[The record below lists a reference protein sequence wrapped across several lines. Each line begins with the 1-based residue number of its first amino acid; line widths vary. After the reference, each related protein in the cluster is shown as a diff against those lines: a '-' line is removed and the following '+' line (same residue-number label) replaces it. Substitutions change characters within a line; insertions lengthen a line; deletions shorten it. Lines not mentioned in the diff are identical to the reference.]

1 MRAECIAAVRA
12 AAEAIGKQLT
22 LADIQGIDAKMYQK
36 QKILAKQDIAAWRA
50 MSRKEQLTKA
60 GESVVQ
66 DAIHDAIKKRARAN
80 LTILSQ
86 QKREQTFG
94 KMIASGM
101 TRMDALRHYTFFKA
115 DGKGGVMSM
124 ESHSKAITHSYL
136 GKIQALR
143 DLENQGSIGGL
154 VTNKQGML
162 DYLKE
167 SYGIDSGNPL
177 AKRAWQE
184 VDAARNQMID
194 DFNRVGGDVAKLTN
208 YRNPQ
213 GLDAYRVI
221 TRGGDG
227 GKTFVDDHMKLVDKS
242 EYNNPDGSPM
252 TDGQLRN
259 FLHEA
264 FVTVSTDGANKPM
277 SEGGGGASAVANRM
291 RAHRQIHYKSPEAY
305 LFAMEKYGAGN
316 PFDQTRS
323 SFEAM
328 ARDIALVEK
337 FGPNAI
343 NEFNKEFN
351 RATLEMTSKEARSL
365 FNSPGGLRASFER
378 FSGQRTVS
386 NVRIAEIGKTTRSS
400 MVANKLGMM
409 LFAQLADTATLEATA
424 RAMNI
429 PKSEI
434 LKWHTVIITDPHL
447 RENLGAHGHGVEI
460 ATNNVAR
467 FADDSSSSG
476 FYGKAATAVTTIQGA
491 HVWTRGLR
499 QVFSAMMEA
508 KYGGMVSRYTDMSKL
523 HERDRALLES
533 KGVDDTDWAI
543 WRMAKPDDYKGSK
556 LLSAR
561 SLEDVSLEDITKVI
575 PDRVKA
581 IHDQSADLSAR
592 MTAQNIKEAEWVA
605 SRAQKLSDY
614 HTKIQKMIGE
624 YESVRDKREGEA
636 AQQAADYI
644 EYLTALQEDA
654 NVSHF
659 QSTTIA
665 SMKNS
670 DAIKELVIGAQAIPD
685 IGDVKLTGVEMQ
697 AVRGVSSG
705 STTGVDLGRV
715 RAFTRG
721 AINKASRKVDKYR
734 TAADKEIFAK
744 AAEFEKRVDV
754 KLKDLTEFNES
765 MMKRAENRAEIVKD
779 WESKIGDRISQAAFD
794 ARRDAA
800 LKLQAMM
807 VEETHMAV
815 LQPSELQ
822 GFDYARGTVVGEIG
836 ALILQFKSF
845 PWALFRQHF
854 IDRAN
859 FKAAGYNPT
868 AYRAR
873 LLVTSTILGG
883 AALILN
889 DLASGKD
896 PREVFGDD
904 PEKTKKFAM
913 QAMLKGGGLPVM
925 GDILELGYGSVENPY
940 QTKTS
945 VLGPALGF
953 TVGTVV
959 PTMGTGLKAMYTGDD
974 KDLEDFTKN
983 AYDSVRGV
991 TPGQNLWFLKGFL
1004 HNVMLKDLQE
1014 TANPGYTERARQRAE
1029 KNYGTGYWM
1038 GMDEETR
1045 PPDLSNISG
1054 Q

>member
-36 QKILAKQDIAAWRA
+36 QKILAKQDITAWRA

-124 ESHSKAITHSYL
+124 ESHSKAIAHSYL

-365 FNSPGGLRASFER
+365 FNSPGGLKASFER
-378 FSGQRTVS
+378 FSGQRTVA

-400 MVANKLGMM
+400 MVANKLGSM
-409 LFAQLADTATLEATA
+409 LFAQLADSATLEATA

-434 LKWHTVIITDPHL
+434 LKWHTAITTDPHL
-447 RENLGAHGHGVEI
+447 RENLRAHGHGVETM
-460 ATNNVAR
+460 TNNVAR

-508 KYGGMVSRYTDMSKL
+508 KYGGLVSRYTDMSKL

-561 SLEDVSLEDITKVI
+561 SLEDVSLEDIK
-575 PDRVKA
+575 
-581 IHDQSADLSAR
+581 
-592 MTAQNIKEAEWVA
+592 
-605 SRAQKLSDY
+605 
-614 HTKIQKMIGE
+614 
-624 YESVRDKREGEA
+624 
-636 AQQAADYI
+636 
-644 EYLTALQEDA
+644 
-654 NVSHF
+654 
-659 QSTTIA
+659 ST
-665 SMKNS
+665 M
-670 DAIKELVIGAQAIPD
+670 G
-685 IGDVKLTGVEMQ
+685 
-697 AVRGVSSG
+697 
-705 STTGVDLGRV
+705 
-715 RAFTRG
+715 FTR
-721 AINKASRKVDKYR
+721 D
-734 TAADKEIFAK
+734 E
-744 AAEFEKRVDV
+744 
-754 KLKDLTEFNES
+754 
-765 MMKRAENRAEIVKD
+765 
-779 WESKIGDRISQAAFD
+779 QAFD
-794 ARRDAA
+794 ARRGAA

-904 PEKTKKFAM
+904 PEKTKKFTM
-913 QAMLKGGGLPVM
+913 QAMLKGGGLPVI
-925 GDILELGYGSVENPY
+925 GDMLELGYGSVENPY